1 MYPMPLY
8 YCTILT
14 VIVMN
19 YNTGNIIPVMLS
31 QSWLPST
38 YCDSQCEQSLYG
50 RWKRR
55 LIVMWPVVLQ
65 LLTILYTWLMSTLL
79 LLIQA

>member
-1 MYPMPLY
+1 MPLY
-8 YCTILT
+8 YCTILA

-38 YCDSQCEQSLYG
+38 YCDSQYEQSLYG
-50 RWKRR
+50 RWKRTFN
-55 LIVMWPVVLQ
+55 VMCPVVLQ
-65 LLTILYTWLMSTLL
+65 SLTILYTWLMSTLL